1 MTHIGR
7 EREILLKLQ
16 TALSNNRAQKDK
28 QQTIL
33 GGNCK
38 HRLKESCL
46 TFWQDDNESS
56 SIEEY
61 LAAPQLTM
69 LGPVIIVRELGLVS
83 FECETR

>member
-1 MTHIGR
+1 MTHIEE
-7 EREILLKLQ
+7 ERKKYIHKLPS
-16 TALSNNRAQKDK
+16 LIIEHKNK

-61 LAAPQLTM
+61 LAGPQLTM
-69 LGPVIIVRELGLVS
+69 VGPVIIVRELGLVS

>member
-1 MTHIGR
+1 MTHIEE
-7 EREILLKLQ
+7 ERKKYYTNCPSLIIEHK
-16 TALSNNRAQKDK
+16 NK

-69 LGPVIIVRELGLVS
+69 VGPVIIVRELGLVS